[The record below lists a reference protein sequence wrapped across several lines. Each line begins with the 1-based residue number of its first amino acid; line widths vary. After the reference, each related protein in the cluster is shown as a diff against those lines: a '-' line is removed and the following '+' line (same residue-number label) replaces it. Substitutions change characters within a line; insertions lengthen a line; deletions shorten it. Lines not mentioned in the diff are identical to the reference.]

1 VAPNSEH
8 QGMMRSAGA
17 MSITTML
24 SRILGYF
31 RDNLQATLLGAAN
44 SSDAFIIA
52 FRIPNL
58 LRRLVG
64 EGALTSAFVPTFSR
78 YLHEGDRQ
86 KLWRFA
92 NRMFYTLLMV
102 VTVLTILGIVFSPQL
117 VKVLAYGFR
126 VSPDKWDLTIR
137 LNRLMFPYIFCIS
150 LAALAS
156 GILNSLDSFALP
168 AFTPVLLNLAI
179 IAAALLFSR
188 KFSNPAYA
196 FAWGVLIGGALQFLV
211 QVPFLIRKGMTF
223 RPEASFT
230 DPGIRQVGRL
240 MLPRIFGAG
249 ITQINLIVDSQFA
262 SSLAVG
268 SVSHLYY
275 AGRVTEL
282 TLGIFAISLSTVILP
297 ALSRLAAEG
306 RAEEVRETLRNALQ
320 LITFICLPAAVG
332 LIALRVPI
340 TSILFE
346 RGRFDAEATRFTASA
361 LGYYSVG
368 LLPFAA
374 VNVLAA
380 AFYAHQDTRTPV
392 KIGMLTFFV
401 HLGLNFA
408 LRGPLL
414 AGGIALSTSIS
425 AVLDMALLFLLF
437 SRRSGPLW
445 VPTFGRSLWV
455 TSAASVALG
464 LVAGA
469 CSSSTWLESGEPLF
483 LRALTLFAIITA
495 SAAVFLLTARALGS
509 QEVRQVLSLL
519 PGRFRGGKG

>member
-1 VAPNSEH
+1 MGRH

-17 MSITTML
+17 MSVTTML

-31 RDNLQATLLGAAN
+31 RDNLQATILGAAN

-78 YLHEGDRQ
+78 YLKDDDPR

-92 NRMFYTLLMV
+92 NRMFYTLLIV
-102 VTVLTILGIVFSPQL
+102 LTVLTVLGIVFSPQL

-126 VSPDKWDLTIR
+126 VSPDKWDLTIQ
-137 LNRLMFPYIFCIS
+137 LNRLMFPYIFFIS

-168 AFTPVLLNLAI
+168 AFTPVLLNLSI
-179 IAAALLFSR
+179 IVAALLLSR
-188 KFSNPAYA
+188 NFSNPAYA
-196 FAWGVLIGGALQFLV
+196 FAWGVLVGGLLQFLV
-211 QVPFLIRKGMTF
+211 QVPFLIRKGMSF
-223 RPEASFT
+223 KPEISFS

-240 MLPRIFGAG
+240 MLPRVFGAG

-306 RAEEVRETLRNALQ
+306 KAEEVRQTLRGALQ
-320 LITFICLPAAVG
+320 LISFICVPAAVG
-332 LIALRVPI
+332 LIVLRVPI

-346 RGRFDAEATRFTASA
+346 RGRFDAEATRFTAQV

-374 VNVLAA
+374 VNILAA
-380 AFYAHQDTRTPV
+380 AFYAHHDTRTPV
-392 KIGMLTFFV
+392 KVGALTFFV
-401 HLGLNFA
+401 HLALNFW

-414 AGGIALSTSIS
+414 AGGIALSTSLS
-425 AVLDMALLFLLF
+425 AILDMVLLFYLF
-437 SRRSGPLW
+437 SRANGQLWDSG
-445 VPTFGRSLWV
+445 VGKSLRD
-455 TSAASVALG
+455 TCIAG
-464 LVAGA
+464 LVMGVAAFFGGRIAWLGSDHSIVVRAAALSAVILVCAGI
-469 CSSSTWLESGEPLF
+469 F
-483 LRALTLFAIITA
+483 L
-495 SAAVFLLTARALGS
+495 AAARALGS
-509 QEVRQVLSLL
+509 REVGEVIALL
-519 PGRFRGGKG
+519 PRRGRRPR

>member
-1 VAPNSEH
+1 MAEER
-8 QGMMRSAGA
+8 GMMRSASA

-31 RDNLQATLLGAAN
+31 RDNLQATILGAAN
-44 SSDAFIIA
+44 VSDAFIIA
-52 FRIPNL
+52 YRIPNL

-78 YLHEGDRQ
+78 YLKEGDPE

-92 NRMFYTLLMV
+92 NRMFFTLLV
-102 VTVLTILGIVFSPQL
+102 VLTGITLLGIAFSPQL
-117 VKVLAYGFR
+117 VKILAYGFR
-126 VSPDKWDLTIR
+126 VSPDKWDLTIQ
-137 LNRLMFPYIFCIS
+137 LNRLMFPYIFFIS

-156 GILNSLDSFALP
+156 GILNSMGSFALP

-179 IAAALLFSR
+179 IVAALFFSR
-188 KFSNPAYA
+188 SFSNPAYA
-196 FAWGVLIGGALQFLV
+196 FAWGVLVGGLLQFLV
-211 QVPFLIRKGMTF
+211 QVPSLIRRGMTF
-223 RPEASFT
+223 QPEVSFS

-262 SSLAVG
+262 SSLAAG

-297 ALSRLAAEG
+297 TLSRLVAEDKP
-306 RAEEVRETLRNALQ
+306 EEVRQTLRTALQ
-320 LITFICLPAAVG
+320 LIFFICVPAAVG
-332 LIALRVPI
+332 LIVLRVPI
-340 TSILFE
+340 ISVLFE
-346 RGRFDAEATRFTASA
+346 RGKFDAQATLFTSQV

-368 LLPFAA
+368 LLPFAG
-374 VNVLAA
+374 VNILAA

-392 KIGMLTFFV
+392 KIGALTFFI
-401 HLGLNFA
+401 HLALNFY

-425 AVLDMALLFLLF
+425 AILDMVLLFYLF
-437 SRRSGPLW
+437 SRKWGPLW
-445 VPTFGRSLWV
+445 DSHLGRSLWV
-455 TSAASVALG
+455 TSAAS
-464 LVAGA
+464 LVMGGVSVLMLRLQWLQ
-469 CSSSTWLESGEPLF
+469 SSHSILIRVS
-483 LRALTLFAIITA
+483 ALTLAISVAGGCFFVVAWLLDSREVKEVFAL
-495 SAAVFLLTARALGS
+495 FPFRK
-509 QEVRQVLSLL
+509 
-519 PGRFRGGKG
+519 GRGR

>member
-1 VAPNSEH
+1 
-8 QGMMRSAGA
+8 MRSAGA
-17 MSITTML
+17 MSATTML

-31 RDNLQATLLGAAN
+31 RDNLQATILGAAN

-78 YLHEGDRQ
+78 YQKEGDPQR
-86 KLWRFA
+86 LWRFA
-92 NRMFYTLLMV
+92 NRTFYTLLL
-102 VTVLTILGIVFSPQL
+102 VLTILTLLGIVFSPQL
-117 VKVLAYGFR
+117 VKILAYGFR
-126 VSPDKWDLTIR
+126 VTPDKWDLTIG
-137 LNRLMFPYIFCIS
+137 LNRLMFPYIFFIS

-156 GILNSLDSFALP
+156 GVLNSLDSFALP

-179 IAAALLFSR
+179 ITAALLFSR
-188 KFSNPAYA
+188 SFSNPAYA
-196 FAWGVLIGGALQFLV
+196 FAWGVLVGGLLQFVV
-211 QVPFLIRKGMTF
+211 QVPFLLRKGMTF
-223 RPEASFT
+223 RPEVSFT

-262 SSLAVG
+262 SSLAAG

-306 RAEEVRETLRNALQ
+306 KAEEVRRTLRAALQ
-320 LITFICLPAAVG
+320 LIFFICLPAAVG
-332 LIALRVPI
+332 LIVLRVPI

-346 RGRFDAEATRFTASA
+346 RGRFDAEATRFTAQA

-374 VNVLAA
+374 VNILAA
-380 AFYAHQDTRTPV
+380 AFYAHHDTRTPV
-392 KIGMLTFFV
+392 KAGALTFFV
-401 HLGLNFA
+401 HLGLNFW

-414 AGGIALSTSIS
+414 AGGIALSTSLS
-425 AVLDMALLFLLF
+425 AILDMVLLFALF
-437 SRRSGPLW
+437 SRRRGPLW
-445 VPTFGRSLWV
+445 DPGLRKSLRV
-455 TSAASVALG
+455 TCFASVVMGLAAFGGGKLPYLSHAHPVAVRAAAL
-464 LVAGA
+464 
-469 CSSSTWLESGEPLF
+469 
-483 LRALTLFAIITA
+483 
-495 SAAVFLLTARALGS
+495 AAVISLCAGIFLAAARALGS
-509 QEVRQVLSLL
+509 REVLEVLTLV
-519 PGRFRGGKG
+519 PGRLRRR

>member
-1 VAPNSEH
+1 MAEK

-17 MSITTML
+17 MSATTML

-31 RDNLQATLLGAAN
+31 RDNLQATILGAAN

-78 YLHEGDRQ
+78 YLKDGDPVR
-86 KLWRFA
+86 LWRFA
-92 NRMFYTLLMV
+92 NRMFYTLLIV
-102 VTVLTILGIVFSPQL
+102 LTVLTVLGIVFSPQL

-126 VSPDKWDLTIR
+126 VSPDKWDLTIQ

-179 IAAALLFSR
+179 ITAALLFSR
-188 KFSNPAYA
+188 NFSNPAFA
-196 FAWGVLIGGALQFLV
+196 FAWGVLVGGLLQFLV
-211 QVPFLIRKGMTF
+211 QVPFLIRKGMNF
-223 RPEASFT
+223 RPEVSFT

-306 RAEEVRETLRNALQ
+306 RADEVRATLRTALQ
-320 LITFICLPAAVG
+320 LIFFICLPAAVG
-332 LIALRVPI
+332 LVVLRVPI
-340 TSILFE
+340 ISILFE
-346 RGRFDAEATRFTASA
+346 RGRFDAEATRLTAQV
-361 LGYYSVG
+361 LGYYAVG

-374 VNVLAA
+374 VNILAA
-380 AFYAHQDTRTPV
+380 AFYAHHDTRTPV
-392 KIGMLTFFV
+392 KVGALTFFV
-401 HLGLNFA
+401 HLGLNFW

-414 AGGIALSTSIS
+414 AGGIALSTSVS
-425 AVLDMALLFLLF
+425 AILDMALLFYLF
-437 SRRSGPLW
+437 AKHRGPLW
-445 VPTFGRSLWV
+445 DPGLLKSLRVTCGASAVMGLAAYAGGRLPYLEHGHSL
-455 TSAASVALG
+455 LIR
-464 LVAGA
+464 AGA
-469 CSSSTWLESGEPLF
+469 LALVVGVCAGIF
-483 LRALTLFAIITA
+483 L
-495 SAAVFLLTARALGS
+495 AAARAMGS
-509 QEVRQVLSLL
+509 REVLEVIALVPRRLRR
-519 PGRFRGGKG
+519 PR

>member
-1 VAPNSEH
+1 
-8 QGMMRSAGA
+8 MMRSAGA
-17 MSITTML
+17 MSVTTML

-31 RDNLQATLLGAAN
+31 RDNLQATILGAAN

-78 YLHEGDRQ
+78 YLKDGDPGR
-86 KLWRFA
+86 LWRFA
-92 NRMFYTLLMV
+92 NRMFYTLLIIL
-102 VTVLTILGIVFSPQL
+102 TVLTVLGIVFSPQL

-126 VSPDKWDLTIR
+126 VTPDKWDLTIQ
-137 LNRLMFPYIFCIS
+137 LNRLMFPYIFFIS

-179 IAAALLFSR
+179 IVAALLLSR
-188 KFSNPAYA
+188 RFSNPAYA
-196 FAWGVLIGGALQFLV
+196 FAWGVLVGGLLQFLV
-211 QVPFLIRKGMTF
+211 QVPFLIRKGMSF
-223 RPEASFT
+223 QPEVSFT

-306 RAEEVRETLRNALQ
+306 KAEEVRQTLRGALQ
-320 LITFICLPAAVG
+320 LIFFICLPAAVG
-332 LIALRVPI
+332 LILLRVPI

-346 RGRFDAEATRFTASA
+346 RGRFDAEATRFTAQV

-374 VNVLAA
+374 VNILAA
-380 AFYAHQDTRTPV
+380 AFYAHHDTRTPV
-392 KIGMLTFFV
+392 KVGALTFFV
-401 HLGLNFA
+401 HLGLNFW

-425 AVLDMALLFLLF
+425 AILDMVLLFYLF
-437 SRRSGPLW
+437 SRAHGQLWDSG
-445 VPTFGRSLWV
+445 VAKSLRD
-455 TSAASVALG
+455 TC
-464 LVAGA
+464 VAGGVMGIAAFFGARLAWLASDHSILVRAAALSAVILA
-469 CSSSTWLESGEPLF
+469 CGAIF
-483 LRALTLFAIITA
+483 LGAAL
-495 SAAVFLLTARALGS
+495 ALGS
-509 QEVRQVLSLL
+509 REVGEVIALL
-519 PGRFRGGKG
+519 PRRGRKSP

>member
-1 VAPNSEH
+1 MAQN
-8 QGMMRSAGA
+8 QRMMRSAGA
-17 MSITTML
+17 MSVTTML

-31 RDNLQATLLGAAN
+31 RDNLQATILGAAN

-78 YLHEGDRQ
+78 YLRDGDPER
-86 KLWRFA
+86 LWRFA
-92 NRMFYTLLMV
+92 NRVFYTLLV
-102 VTVLTILGIVFSPQL
+102 LLTVLTVLGIVFSPQL

-126 VSPDKWDLTIR
+126 VSPDKWDLTIQ
-137 LNRLMFPYIFCIS
+137 LNRLMFPYIFFIS

-188 KFSNPAYA
+188 SFSNPAFA
-196 FAWGVLIGGALQFLV
+196 FACGVLVGGLLQFLV
-211 QVPFLIRKGMTF
+211 QVPFLIRKGMNF
-223 RPEASFT
+223 RPEVSFT

-262 SSLAVG
+262 SSLAAG

-297 ALSRLAAEG
+297 ALSRLAADG
-306 RAEEVRETLRNALQ
+306 RAEEVRQTLRTALQ
-320 LITFICLPAAVG
+320 LIFFICLPATVG
-332 LIALRVPI
+332 LIVLRVPI
-340 TSILFE
+340 ISILFE
-346 RGRFDAEATRFTASA
+346 HGKFDAEATRFTAEA

-374 VNVLAA
+374 VNILAA
-380 AFYAHQDTRTPV
+380 AFYAHHDTRTPV
-392 KIGMLTFFV
+392 KIGALTFFV
-401 HLGLNFA
+401 HLGLNFW

-414 AGGIALSTSIS
+414 VGGIALSTSLS
-425 AVLDMALLFLLF
+425 AILDMALLFHLF
-437 SRRSGPLW
+437 SKRWGPLW
-445 VPTFGRSLWV
+445 YPGLWKSLRV
-455 TSAASVALG
+455 TCAASTVMAVAAYAGSRLSLLEHG
-464 LVAGA
+464 HSMLVRVSALAAVIGA
-469 CSSSTWLESGEPLF
+469 CGGL
-483 LRALTLFAIITA
+483 
-495 SAAVFLLTARALGS
+495 FLLTARALGS
-509 QEVRQVLSLL
+509 REVLEVIALVPRRWRDR
-519 PGRFRGGKG
+519 P

>member
-1 VAPNSEH
+1 MP
-8 QGMMRSAGA
+8 QTQRIMRSAGA
-17 MSITTML
+17 MSVTTLL

-31 RDNLQATLLGAAN
+31 RDNLQATILGAAD

-78 YLHEGDRQ
+78 YLKDGDPAR
-86 KLWRFA
+86 LWRFA
-92 NRMFYTLLMV
+92 NRMLYTLLIIL
-102 VTVLTILGIVFSPQL
+102 TVLTVLGIVFSPQL

-126 VSPDKWDLTIR
+126 VSPDKWDLTIQ
-137 LNRLMFPYIFCIS
+137 LNRMMFPYIFFIS

-196 FAWGVLIGGALQFLV
+196 FAWGVLVGGLLQFLV
-211 QVPFLIRKGMTF
+211 QIPFLIRKGMSF
-223 RPEASFT
+223 RPEVSFT

-262 SSLAVG
+262 SALAAG

-306 RAEEVRETLRNALQ
+306 RGEAVRSTLRNALQ
-320 LITFICLPAAVG
+320 LIFFICVPATVG
-332 LIALRVPI
+332 LIVLRVPI
-340 TSILFE
+340 ISILFE
-346 RGRFDAEATRFTASA
+346 RGRFDAEAARFTAQV
-361 LGYYSVG
+361 LGYYAVG

-374 VNVLAA
+374 VNILAA
-380 AFYAHQDTRTPV
+380 AFYAHHDTRTPV
-392 KIGMLTFFV
+392 KVGALTFFV
-401 HLGLNFA
+401 HLGLNFW
-408 LRGPLL
+408 LRGPLQ
-414 AGGIALSTSIS
+414 AGGIALSTSVS
-425 AVLDMALLFLLF
+425 AILDMGLLFYLF
-437 SRRSGPLW
+437 ARRRGPLW
-445 VPTFGRSLWV
+445 DAGLLKSLRV
-455 TSAASVALG
+455 TC
-464 LVAGA
+464 VAGA
-469 CSSSTWLESGEPLF
+469 VMGLAAAAGGRLAWLQHGHSLAT
-483 LRALTLFAIITA
+483 RA
-495 SAAVFLLTARALGS
+495 SALALVITVCAGIFLLAARAMGS
-509 QEVRQVLSLL
+509 REVLEVFALVPRRL
-519 PGRFRGGKG
+519 RGPR

>member
-1 VAPNSEH
+1 MIQNK
-8 QGMMRSAGA
+8 GMMRSAGA
-17 MSITTML
+17 MSVTTML

-31 RDNLQATLLGAAN
+31 RDNLQATILGAAN

-78 YLHEGDRQ
+78 YLQEGNPA

-92 NRMFYTLLMV
+92 NRMFYTLLV
-102 VTVLTILGIVFSPQL
+102 VLTLITVLGILFSPQL
-117 VKVLAYGFR
+117 VRILAYGFR
-126 VSPDKWDLTIR
+126 VSPDKWALTIS

-156 GILNSLDSFALP
+156 GVLNSLDSFALP

-179 IAAALLFSR
+179 IASALLLSR
-188 KFSNPAYA
+188 RFSNPAYA
-196 FAWGVLIGGALQFLV
+196 FAWGVLLGGLLQFLV
-211 QVPFLIRKGMTF
+211 QVPFLVRKGMNF
-223 RPEASFT
+223 RPEVSFT

-297 ALSRLAAEG
+297 TLSRLVAEKK
-306 RAEEVRETLRNALQ
+306 REEVRQTLRTALQ
-320 LITFICLPAAVG
+320 LIFFICLPAAVG

-340 TSILFE
+340 TSVLFE
-346 RGRFDAEATRFTASA
+346 RGRFDAEATHFTAQA
-361 LGYYSVG
+361 LGYYSLG

-392 KIGMLTFFV
+392 KVGLLTFFV
-401 HLGLNFA
+401 HLGLNYY
-408 LRGPLL
+408 LRGPLG
-414 AGGIALSTSIS
+414 AGGIALSTSLS
-425 AVLDMALLFLLF
+425 AILDMVLLFFLF
-437 SRRSGPLW
+437 SRRWGPLGSPGL
-445 VPTFGRSLWV
+445 VRSLLV
-455 TSAASVALG
+455 TATASVPLG
-464 LVAGA
+464 LAAYEAGGLA
-469 CSSSTWLESGEPLF
+469 WLAPGHSTLVRATCLVSAIAISGGLF
-483 LRALTLFAIITA
+483 LLA
-495 SAAVFLLTARALGS
+495 ARALGS
-509 QEVRQVLSLL
+509 REVAETIALL
-519 PGRFRGGKG
+519 PRRSRRRK